1 MVMKTS
7 KEVEREDE
15 YEETVRRPKTRV
27 QGSRLRTSRAYIL
40 TDLKLDLWPPRERRN
55 YFLLNSRK
63 TRKYEL

>member
-27 QGSRLRTSRAYIL
+27 QGSRLRTNRAYIL
-40 TDLKLDLWPPRERRN
+40 TDLKLDL
-55 YFLLNSRK
+55 
-63 TRKYEL
+63 

>member
-27 QGSRLRTSRAYIL
+27 QGSRLRTNRAYIL

>member
-15 YEETVRRPKTRV
+15 YEETVRRSKIRV
-27 QGSRLRTSRAYIL
+27 QGSRLRTNRAYIL